1 MFALQPSHVWFDRL
15 AITKRINECPKSL
28 EAAYGYVNEMINA
41 EIDAGIPANRIVI
54 GKCALQSIKLT
65 INNGTMSD

>member
-1 MFALQPSHVWFDRL
+1 MFALQQSHVWFDRL
-15 AITKRINECPKSL
+15 AIKKKVDECSKSL
-28 EAAYGYVNEMINA
+28 EAAYGYINDLINA

-65 INNGTMSD
+65 MNNGTMSD